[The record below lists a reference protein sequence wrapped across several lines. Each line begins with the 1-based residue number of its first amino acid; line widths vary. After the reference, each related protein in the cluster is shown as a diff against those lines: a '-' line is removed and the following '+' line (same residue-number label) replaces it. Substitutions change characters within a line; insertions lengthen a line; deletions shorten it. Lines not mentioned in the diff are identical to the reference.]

1 MAEAERAC
9 SLLARSDGRAR
20 ERERDR
26 ARFVAPFTKKLAR
39 GEAASG
45 DEHGISGTRRLPF
58 SFSDRE
64 VNFAYSGFDPETIS
78 VLFGS
83 SL

>member
-1 MAEAERAC
+1 VAEAERAC

-64 VNFAYSGFDPETIS
+64 VNFAYSGFDSETIS